1 MGSWMM
7 PFLGCGCC
15 CLAVVLIVGIA
26 GLLGTRRK
34 QDAQGGV
41 GGTPDAPLR
50 GSSTNARLT
59 FMDDSFATKPDA
71 EAATVQLRPLPK
83 SVPDATVPR
92 APAQPVVVPQS
103 AAAAPPTPPAPIAPR
118 VIPASPTVV
127 PPADD
132 VTFDDSGDKG

>member
-1 MGSWMM
+1 MM
-7 PFLGCGCC
+7 PVLGCGCC

-34 QDAQGGV
+34 QAAHGGV
-41 GGTPDAPLR
+41 GGTLDAPLR

-59 FMDDSFATKPDA
+59 FMDDSFAAKPDA
-71 EAATVQLRPLPK
+71 EAATVQLRKLPK

-92 APAQPVVVPQS
+92 VPAPAPATP
-103 AAAAPPTPPAPIAPR
+103 APARPPPSAPIAPR
-118 VIPASPTVV
+118 VIPTSPTAI

-132 VTFDDSGDKG
+132 VTFDDPGDKR

>member
-1 MGSWMM
+1 MASWMM
-7 PFLGCGCC
+7 PVLGCGCC

-34 QDAQGGV
+34 QAAQGGV

-59 FMDDSFATKPDA
+59 FMDDSFANKPDA

-92 APAQPVVVPQS
+92 APSPS
-103 AAAAPPTPPAPIAPR
+103 PIAPR
-118 VIPASPTVV
+118 VIPASPTQV

-132 VTFDDSGDKG
+132 VTFDDPGDKR